1 MTAAIA
7 ENPETADQIRLVAR
21 DLFCRDG
28 YNGTGMRSL
37 AAAVGI
43 RPGSLYNHIDSKQA
57 LLYELVSEY
66 ESNFLELFRSK
77 KIGRCDR
84 ASQLVTLLWQ
94 SAEQYVIANKE
105 LGRIARVENGNL
117 TPRQART
124 IAVLRRRRVRELQK
138 LLSKHV
144 SEISVSG
151 EGVLVLAEELH
162 HLLQCSMNQ
171 ILDSDTSDDCFVREQ
186 MLRMASMLLVK
197 RD

>member
-1 MTAAIA
+1 M
-7 ENPETADQIRLVAR
+7 N
-21 DLFCRDG
+21 
-28 YNGTGMRSL
+28 
-37 AAAVGI
+37 
-43 RPGSLYNHIDSKQA
+43 
-57 LLYELVSEY
+57 
-66 ESNFLELFRSK
+66 
-77 KIGRCDR
+77 
-84 ASQLVTLLWQ
+84 LLWQ